1 MQLFI
6 LLLIA
11 LVVGYLIARSR
22 WSKNIDDTANSAAR
36 TTQSWFS
43 RAWAWLRRKPKV
55 TEPQGEVV
63 ELQSEPEIKAE

>member
-22 WSKNIDDTANSAAR
+22 WSKNIDDTASTAAKS
-36 TTQSWFS
+36 TQSLFE
-43 RAWAWLRRKPKV
+43 RTRDRLRRKPKE
-55 TEPQGEVV
+55 TEPQGEIV
-63 ELQSEPEIKAE
+63 ESTEESGN